1 MTRRREAEVGRFG
14 LEPAPGGLRL
24 VQSLIN
30 TSLSGHQGKPEED
43 LLAKPG
49 TANEWLSRA
58 LAEWSAVTRQQVAAR
73 TVRGAELGALR
84 VFREQLRNT
93 LRAQAAHI
101 EAPALREPGAAA
113 SAFDIVVTLQPDG
126 HLGYGTSAPGWQ
138 QVAGLATAELL
149 LARAAGTLP
158 RLKTCAAP
166 DCGACFYDGSPNRI
180 RVWHNTRMCGN
191 LPNLRASRARRSAS

>member
-1 MTRRREAEVGRFG
+1 MTRRREVEVGRFG

-30 TSLSGHQGKPEED
+30 TSLSDHQGQPEQD

-58 LAEWSAVTRQQVAAR
+58 LAEWSAATGQQVAGR
-73 TVRGAELGALR
+73 TVRRAELEALCA
-84 VFREQLRNT
+84 FREQLRHT

-101 EAPALREPGAAA
+101 EAPAPREPGTAAA
-113 SAFDIVVTLQPDG
+113 FDMVVTVHPDG

-149 LARAAGTLP
+149 LAGAAGTLP

-166 DCGACFYDGSPNRI
+166 ECGACFYDGSPNRI
-180 RVWHNTRMCGN
+180 RVWHNTQMCGN
-191 LPNLRASRARRSAS
+191 LPNLRASRARRSTS